1 MRVCIHRGT
10 HEIGGT
16 CVEIESQGKQIV
28 LDIGL
33 PLDSDIQDVPLPPVK
48 GFDRP
53 DESLLGVV
61 ISHPHQDHYGL
72 AGKLPTGTP
81 LLIGSGAER
90 ILEAASVFV
99 PGKVRFD
106 NVIHLQDRMPI
117 ALGPFIVTPFLM
129 DHSAY
134 DAYAILVEADGK
146 RLFYS
151 GDLRA
156 HGRKAKLFERLLAH
170 PPEKVDVLLLEG
182 TTVGRTGLDNE
193 YPTEA
198 DLEKRFEQSFRETA
212 GLSLVWCSGQNIDRL
227 VTIYRA
233 ARHVRRQFI
242 VDMYTASVL
251 RAIGNPYELY
261 PREACLTQGMHD
273 PLGHYNRSNL
283 AQFRSRVL
291 PLAGTAGE
299 SARKRLRPRWPLR
312 CWKAEQTPAESP
324 SPPPH
329 NILRPARACYQQGP
343 AGAPSCVTS
352 IS

>member
-1 MRVCIHRGT
+1 MRVCIHRGA

-106 NVIHLQDRMPI
+106 NVIHLQARMPI

-151 GDLRA
+151 GNLQA
-156 HGRKAKLFERLLAH
+156 HGRKAKLFERFWLIL
-170 PPEKVDVLLLEG
+170 P
-182 TTVGRTGLDNE
+182 R
-193 YPTEA
+193 
-198 DLEKRFEQSFRETA
+198 
-212 GLSLVWCSGQNIDRL
+212 RL
-227 VTIYRA
+227 T
-233 ARHVRRQFI
+233 
-242 VDMYTASVL
+242 
-251 RAIGNPYELY
+251 
-261 PREACLTQGMHD
+261 CC
-273 PLGHYNRSNL
+273 
-283 AQFRSRVL
+283 
-291 PLAGTAGE
+291 
-299 SARKRLRPRWPLR
+299 
-312 CWKAEQTPAESP
+312 CWKALRLGEQGWTMSTQPRQTWRRDLSSLFARLPGCPWSGARGRISTDSSRSIGQPGMCADNSSWTCTP
-324 SPPPH
+324 
-329 NILRPARACYQQGP
+329 PAC
-343 AGAPSCVTS
+343 
-352 IS
+352 